1 MLKLKAPILWPPHPK
16 SRLTGKD
23 SDAGKDR
30 KQEEMTEDQ
39 MVGCITDPMDMS
51 LSKFQE
57 MVKDREAW
65 RAACSPWG
73 HKQSNTTE
81 RPNKNKIQHIL
92 EDNTIQSFY
101 KYYPQYLACVKKTK
115 NTASWKMS
123 LFRKSRRIAAQNM
136 QNSRV
141 HHRQV

>member
-30 KQEEMTEDQ
+30 TQEEMTEDQ

-65 RAACSPWG
+65 HAACSTWG
-73 HKQSNTTE
+73 HKQSTTTE
-81 RPNKNKIQHIL
+81 RPNNKNKIQHIL

-101 KYYPQYLACVKKTK
+101 KYYPQYLACVKKKKQKTQPVGK
-115 NTASWKMS
+115 
-123 LFRKSRRIAAQNM
+123 
-136 QNSRV
+136 
-141 HHRQV
+141 